1 MRIQLAEA
9 RRHSSGRRP
18 LTRTCLFLAVATAVL
33 GAGACAQTPAN
44 KPESRLG
51 GHSAN
56 DAYRWNGSGKRQT
69 YASKDLDAVNRQG
82 APGAA
87 VGAVG
92 SGDTILFASDS
103 TELTPETK
111 AILDGFAGEM
121 RTKSVRALSIEGH
134 ADERGTRE
142 YNLAL
147 GARRAATVKSY
158 LVAKGMLDS
167 QVRTISFGKERPVA
181 TCDDISCWARNRRAQ
196 LVIAER

>member
-18 LTRTCLFLAVATAVL
+18 LTRTCLFFAVAAAVL
-33 GAGACAQTPAN
+33 GAGACAQTPVT

-56 DAYRWNGSGKRQT
+56 DAYRWNGSGTRQT

-134 ADERGTRE
+134 ADERGSDE

-147 GARRAATVKSY
+147 GERRATQA
-158 LVAKGMLDS
+158 
-167 QVRTISFGKERPVA
+167 RPTLLA
-181 TCDDISCWARNRRAQ
+181 
-196 LVIAER
+196 